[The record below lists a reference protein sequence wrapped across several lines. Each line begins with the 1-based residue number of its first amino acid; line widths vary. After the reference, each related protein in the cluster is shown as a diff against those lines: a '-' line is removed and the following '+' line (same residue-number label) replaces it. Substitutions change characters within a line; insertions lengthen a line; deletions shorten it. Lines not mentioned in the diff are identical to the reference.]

1 MRNKLLLG
9 GLAALLT
16 AALPAQAADY
26 PSGYT
31 KCVQN
36 TGAVCKMSGS
46 RAVALGKSD
55 SFVYATKTGDFV
67 CSGANF
73 PSNSYPAS
81 AWCSY
86 SKTTASSSSAAA
98 SSVASSTAASSS
110 SKSSAAASSVAA
122 SSSVASSS
130 KASSAAAS
138 SVASSAAGSN
148 PYVTGCGTETSN
160 LTASKVYYVTP
171 TGSASGAGTS
181 FSAPMSLTA
190 ALNAVSAG
198 QMVLLQPG
206 TYNVPYTAGA
216 KNTITLAKSGSASAR
231 IYLVAANC
239 GKAIVDFQFPE
250 KTYVQDSYGF
260 YVTGSYWYFKGI
272 EITRAGYQGAYVT
285 GGYNTFENV
294 AFHNNRNSGLEI
306 NKGGHHTTVI
316 NSDAYR
322 NYDPKKNG
330 SMADGFASKQTQGA
344 GNFFYGCRAWENSD
358 DGWDTFD
365 SAEPVV
371 IENSWT
377 FRNGVDVWGYGSFA
391 GNGNGFKLGGN
402 GKLQRN
408 RIINSVSF
416 GHPNKGFDQ
425 NNNVGGVTVI
435 NNTSFQNGINYGF
448 GGALTSGE
456 KNVFTNNVSLS
467 GKSADSIAN
476 ATSVT
481 NTWNGI
487 AVSSADFLSV
497 DTNLATRARNPDGS
511 LVYTTL
517 FRLASGSKLINAGTA
532 AGLPYL
538 GSKPDLGAFE
548 RE

>member
-1 MRNKLLLG
+1 MLGKLLTGGLLAGLLLG
-9 GLAALLT
+9 TAHAAS
-16 AALPAQAADY
+16 DS

-31 KCVQN
+31 KCAQV
-36 TGAVCKMSGS
+36 GSSCSMSGTRS
-46 RAVALGKSD
+46 VALGKSG
-55 SFVYATKTGDFV
+55 SFVYATLSGNFT
-67 CSGANF
+67 CSKSLFSGGSAF
-73 PSNSYPAS
+73 SDS

-86 SKTTASSSSAAA
+86 AKTTTSSSAASSVSSSKSSS
-98 SSVASSTAASSS
+98 SSVASSSAASSS
-110 SKSSAAASSVAA
+110 STAAP
-122 SSSVASSS
+122 SSSSSS
-130 KASSAAAS
+130 KASSAASSNAAAAS
-138 SVASSAAGSN
+138 ASN

-171 TGSASGAGTS
+171 GGSASGAGTS
-181 FSAPMSLTA
+181 FSAPMSLSA
-190 ALNAVSAG
+190 ALSQVGAG

-206 TYNVPYTAGA
+206 TYKVPYTAGA
-216 KNTITLAKSGSASAR
+216 KNTITLSRSGTSSAK

-306 NKGGHHTTVI
+306 NKGGHHTMVI

-365 SAEPVV
+365 STQPVV

-377 FRNGVDVWGYGSFA
+377 FRNGVDVWNYGSFA

-402 GKLQRN
+402 NKLQRN

-425 NNNVGGVTVI
+425 NSNTGGVTLI
-435 NNTSFQNGINYGF
+435 NNTSYKNGINYGF
-448 GGALTSGE
+448 GGSLASGE

-467 GKSADSIAN
+467 GSKADSVAN
-476 ATSVT
+476 ATVKNNS
-481 NTWNGI
+481 WNGI
-487 AVSSADFLSV
+487 GVSSADFVSL
-497 DTNLATRARNPDGS
+497 DTNLATQARAADGS
-511 LVYTTL
+511 LPTNNL
-517 FRLASGSKLINAGTA
+517 FRLAAGSKLINAGVN
-532 AGLPYL
+532 AGLPYK
-538 GSKPDLGAFE
+538 GSAPDLGAFE